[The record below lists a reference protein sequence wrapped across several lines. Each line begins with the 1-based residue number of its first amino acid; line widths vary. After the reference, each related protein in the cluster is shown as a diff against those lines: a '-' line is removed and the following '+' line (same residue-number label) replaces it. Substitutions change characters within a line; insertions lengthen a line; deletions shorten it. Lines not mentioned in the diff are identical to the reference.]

1 MVKDGKRRLYI
12 DIVRAGK
19 SGTAK
24 ARIAL
29 TKWATLQ
36 VH

>member
-1 MVKDGKRRLYI
+1 MVKDGKRRLYN

-24 ARIAL
+24 ARF
-29 TKWATLQ
+29 TLIEFNDGSD
-36 VH
+36 